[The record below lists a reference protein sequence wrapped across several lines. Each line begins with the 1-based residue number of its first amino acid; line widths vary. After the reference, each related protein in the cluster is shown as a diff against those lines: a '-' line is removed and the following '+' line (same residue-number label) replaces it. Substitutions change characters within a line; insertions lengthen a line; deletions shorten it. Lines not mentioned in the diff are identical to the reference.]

1 MPPLSKFLAE
11 EGAVF
16 NSHLLVRAGHF
27 DEDELYR
34 ILCVEPAR
42 YPGSSGSRCY
52 QDNVT
57 DLKAQVAA
65 NHCGIRLMRQLIEE
79 YSMDVVQVRNIIL
92 MLKKRLYA
100 NGSRCTCAQF
110 KIRLSLPFGV
120 F

>member
-1 MPPLSKFLAE
+1 MPPLSKLLAE

-16 NSHLLVRAGHF
+16 NSHLLVRGGYF

-34 ILCVEPAR
+34 MLCVEPAQF
-42 YPGSSGSRCY
+42 PGSSGSRCF

-79 YSMDVVQVRNIIL
+79 YSMDVVQVRNIPP
-92 MLKKRLYA
+92 MHKEDRLLIVTDIHA
-100 NGSRCTCAQF
+100 RNSRF
-110 KIRLSLPFGV
+110 S
-120 F
+120 